1 MRKSGFLG
9 NAALLAAAFAGFALS
24 ASASAASSSDA
35 ELQQQIQGKLKNKE
49 FAQVTVKSNNGI
61 VTLNGTVDKYQA
73 KVDAEK
79 KVRKMSAV
87 KEVDDEIQVAGK
99 QVPDATLQATL
110 NKKLAYDQ
118 FGQPTGPGRAAFNGV
133 FGYENTYDNITA
145 AVNDG
150 VVTLDGAVRWE
161 QDKKSANALV
171 AQQDG
176 VKDVIDKVKVLP
188 ASIYDDQIRAREYE
202 ALYGDNVLGR
212 YGMDPAA
219 PIRIVVDNGHVSLYG
234 TVQSQMEKN
243 IASIRAGQVS
253 GVFSVQNNLQ
263 VSKS

>member
-1 MRKSGFLG
+1 MKGTLAQ
-9 NAALLAAAFAGFALS
+9 AALFLATVAGFALMGS
-24 ASASAASSSDA
+24 ASVTSDTA
-35 ELQQQIQGKLKNKE
+35 LQQEVQSKLKNKE
-49 FAQVTVKSNNGI
+49 FQQVIVKSNNGI
-61 VTLNGTVDKYQA
+61 VTLTGTVDKYQA

-79 KVRKMSAV
+79 KARKVGAV
-87 KEVDDEIQVAGK
+87 KEVDDQIQVAGK
-99 QVPDATLQATL
+99 QVDDAALQATL

-118 FGQPTGPGRAAFNGV
+118 FGEPTGPGGAAFNGV

-145 AVNDG
+145 SVNGG

-176 VKDVIDKVKVLP
+176 VRDVVDKVKVLP
-188 ASIYDDQIRAREYE
+188 TSIYDDQIRAREYM

-219 PIRIVVDNGHVSLYG
+219 PIRIVVNNGHVSLFG
-234 TVQSQMEKN
+234 TVQTQAEKN
-243 IASIRAGQVS
+243 IATVRANGVF
-253 GVFSVQNNLQ
+253 GVFSVENNLK
-263 VSKS
+263 VAKS

>member
-1 MRKSGFLG
+1 MSKTGFLG
-9 NAALLAAAFAGFALS
+9 KMTLLAAAVAGFAIT
-24 ASASAASSSDA
+24 ASAATGSDA
-35 ELQQQIQGKLKNKE
+35 DLQQKVQSKLKNKE

-79 KVRKMSAV
+79 KAKKTDGV

-110 NKKLAYDQ
+110 NKKLAYDE

-145 AVNDG
+145 TVNDG
-150 VVTLDGAVRWE
+150 VVTLDGAVRWGE
-161 QDKKSANALV
+161 DKKSADALV
-171 AQQDG
+171 AQQEG
-176 VKDVIDKVKVLP
+176 VKDIIDKVKVLP

-219 PIRIVVDNGHVSLYG
+219 PIRIVVDNGHVSLFG
-234 TVQSQMEKN
+234 TVESQMEKN
-243 IASIRAGQVS
+243 IASIRAGQVP